1 MAASTSALSGEVG
14 ISMSRLGKQPVSM
27 PSGVKAS
34 FQGGLLKVEG
44 PKGKLDL
51 KIPSGIDLVLET
63 SKISV
68 NRKSDEAAD
77 RAKHGLVRMLVSNMV
92 TGVTSGYEKQLDIVG
107 VGYRAA
113 VKGKTLGLTLGFS
126 HPVDFPIPEGLT
138 VRVDGNTKVFL
149 QSADKALVGET
160 AAKIRSLRPP
170 EPYQGKGIK
179 YSNEKIRRKAGKAA
193 AGGK

>member
-1 MAASTSALSGEVG
+1 
-14 ISMSRLGKQPVSM
+14 MSRLGKQPIQI

-34 FQGGLLKVEG
+34 VTAGLLKVEG

-51 KIPSGIDLVLET
+51 KIPSGVDLVLEQT
-63 SKISV
+63 KISV
-68 NRKSDEAAD
+68 NRKSDEAAN
-77 RAKHGLVRMLVSNMV
+77 RAKHGLVRTLIANIV
-92 TGVTSGYEKQLDIVG
+92 TGVTSGYERKLEIVG

-113 VKGKTLGLTLGFS
+113 VKGKTLNLTLGFS

-138 VRVDGNTKVFL
+138 VKVEGNTGLVL
-149 QSADKALVGET
+149 QSPDKALLGET
-160 AAKIRSLRPP
+160 AAKIRALRPP

-179 YSNEKIRRKAGKAA
+179 YSNEVIRRKAGKAA